1 MLDLNDLRVFEK
13 VAALKGFSAA
23 ARVLGLPKSSVSRSV
38 ARLEQELGT
47 RLLQRTTREVV
58 LTESGHALQRR
69 CVEVLNQI
77 SAAVDA
83 VGNFGSSPRGR
94 LSISAGIGFGINV
107 LSELLPRFLERHPE
121 VSVSVDLSSRS
132 ADLVAQSVD
141 VAIRMGPM
149 PDSNIVAKRLGRLQ
163 RVLCASKSYLK
174 RHGVPESID
183 QLSAHDQIE
192 MAAPDGRARIWTFSQ
207 PGKKTRHFETAP
219 RIVIND
225 PLTIYRLVANG
236 AGIACVSRYLC
247 EADLAAGRMTHLL
260 SDWHVPA
267 IDVSVVFPSHR
278 ELSPVVR
285 AFVDFMRD
293 ASVPG
298 IPWLEG

>member
-23 ARVLGLPKSSVSRSV
+23 ARVLCLPKSSVSRSV
-38 ARLEQELGT
+38 ARLEEELGT
-47 RLLQRTTREVV
+47 RLLQRTTREVA
-58 LTESGHALQRR
+58 LTESGHVLQRR
-69 CVEVLNQI
+69 CVELLSQI

-83 VGNFGSSPRGR
+83 VGNFGRTPGGR
-94 LSISAGIGFGINV
+94 LSISAGIGFGVNV
-107 LSELLPRFLERHPE
+107 LSELLPKFLERYPE
-121 VSVSVDLSSRS
+121 ISVSVDLSSRS

-163 RVLCASKSYLK
+163 RVLCASKVYLK
-174 RHGVPESID
+174 CHGTPASID
-183 QLSAHDQIE
+183 QLTGHDQIE
-192 MAAPDGRARIWTFSQ
+192 MAAPDGRARIWSFSQ
-207 PGKKTRHFETAP
+207 PGRKTQHFETAP

-236 AGIACVSRYLC
+236 AGIACLSRYLC
-247 EADLAAGRMTHLL
+247 DGDLASGRMVQLL
-260 SDWHVPA
+260 SDWQVPPV
-267 IDVSVVFPSHR
+267 DVSVVFPSHR
-278 ELSPVVR
+278 ELSPTVR

-298 IPWLEG
+298 IPWLES

>member
-1 MLDLNDLRVFEK
+1 
-13 VAALKGFSAA
+13 
-23 ARVLGLPKSSVSRSV
+23 
-38 ARLEQELGT
+38 
-47 RLLQRTTREVV
+47 
-58 LTESGHALQRR
+58 
-69 CVEVLNQI
+69 
-77 SAAVDA
+77 
-83 VGNFGSSPRGR
+83 
-94 LSISAGIGFGINV
+94 
-107 LSELLPRFLERHPE
+107 
-121 VSVSVDLSSRS
+121 
-132 ADLVAQSVD
+132 
-141 VAIRMGPM
+141 M

-298 IPWLEG
+298 IPWLEA